1 MLTMFK
7 RLASLIPTPATN
19 KVTLFVSDTGIPSYK
34 DDAGL
39 VTPMSGQPI
48 PAGYIDG
55 LKMEWVSGT
64 QIRFT
69 SGSAYIPSLGRALAL
84 AAAVTKTPTLAANTW
99 YHAYLYSNAG
109 TPDVEV
115 TTTAPDTP
123 YSGTARTK
131 TGDTSR
137 RYIGSFRTNASA
149 QVMRFDHASQTGMVG
164 YATSINNSPLH
175 PLATGAATTQ
185 TSVSLAA
192 SIPISGSRAL
202 LYVENSTSNGAIAYV
217 GVPYIDVVADV
228 ITFVRPSGRL
238 SSQYLIDSN
247 QQIAYMFNS
256 APAASTGLDVWVLG
270 YVYER

>member
-7 RLASLIPTPATN
+7 RLASLVPTPATN

-84 AAAVTKTPTLAANTW
+84 AAAVTKTPTLAASTW

-115 TTTAPDTP
+115 TTTAPGTP

-137 RYIGSFRTNASA
+137 RYIGSFRTT
-149 QVMRFDHASQTGMVG
+149 TG
-164 YATSINNSPLH
+164 
-175 PLATGAATTQ
+175 
-185 TSVSLAA
+185 
-192 SIPISGSRAL
+192 
-202 LYVENSTSNGAIAYV
+202 GAITKFRHE
-217 GVPYIDVVADV
+217 GNLIEYIDVIANYGGQVLNAGMATSPTNVSCSAVVPATSVTALINFANFAEYIAV
-228 ITFVRPSGRL
+228 IANSDCNYTL
-238 SSQYLIDSN
+238 SSSNWLFALNQTSRLWGFIPLASN
-247 QQIAYMFNS
+247 QSFNYMMFA
-256 APAASTGLDVWVLG
+256 APASNGLLANLVG
-270 YVYER
+270 YQYER

>member
-34 DDAGL
+34 DDTGL

-84 AAAVTKTPTLAANTW
+84 AAAVTKTPTLAASTW

-115 TTTAPDTP
+115 TTTSPDTP

-137 RYIGSFRTNASA
+137 RYIGSFRTDASGGIIRFNHNPGGNAVDYVADINLAALYVLANGSA
-149 QVMRFDHASQTGMVG
+149 
-164 YATSINNSPLH
+164 ATS
-175 PLATGAATTQ
+175 
-185 TSVSLAA
+185 TSVSMATAVPITSRQARLFSEQTGTSSTGIISNSDVAAGGVLAFA
-192 SIPISGSRAL
+192 RGGQ
-202 LYVENSTSNGAIAYV
+202 LYA
-217 GVPYIDVVADV
+217 GVLV
-228 ITFVRPSGRL
+228 L
-238 SSQYLIDSN
+238 NSSQEFTYFVSG
-247 QQIAYMFNS
+247 
-256 APAASTGLDVWVLG
+256 TGQLNVWCAG
-270 YVYER
+270 YYYER

>member
-99 YHAYLYSNAG
+99 YHNYVYDNAG
-109 TPDVEV
+109 ATDVEIS
-115 TTTAPDTP
+115 TTVPAPP
-123 YSGTARTK
+123 YNGAARAK
-131 TGDTSR
+131 TGDTTR
-137 RYIGSFRTNASA
+137 RYLGSFRTDGSGAIYNFIHTDDGVIYLTDISVTPFRVLANGASTSWTTFSVSNVAPVTANGLIINAVNA
-149 QVMRFDHASQTGMVG
+149 
-164 YATSINNSPLH
+164 
-175 PLATGAATTQ
+175 ATGA
-185 TSVSLAA
+185 V
-192 SIPISGSRAL
+192 R
-202 LYVENSTSNGAIAYV
+202 
-217 GVPYIDVVADV
+217 
-228 ITFVRPSGRL
+228 VRPSFGSYVGNGRIYGL
-238 SSQYLIDSN
+238 ASGVSAYGPLPVDAALTG
-247 QQIAYMFNS
+247 AYMIDTGGS
-256 APAASTGLDVWVLG
+256 AVVDVVG
-270 YVYER
+270 YQYGR

>member
-1 MLTMFK
+1 

-99 YHAYLYSNAG
+99 YHNYVYDNAG
-109 TPDVEV
+109 TADVEV
-115 TTTAPDTP
+115 STTVPAAP

-131 TGDTSR
+131 AGDTSR
-137 RYIGSFRTNASA
+137 RYI
-149 QVMRFDHASQTGMVG
+149 
-164 YATSINNSPLH
+164 
-175 PLATGAATTQ
+175 
-185 TSVSLAA
+185 
-192 SIPISGSRAL
+192 
-202 LYVENSTSNGAIAYV
+202 
-217 GVPYIDVVADV
+217 
-228 ITFVRPSGRL
+228 
-238 SSQYLIDSN
+238 
-247 QQIAYMFNS
+247 
-256 APAASTGLDVWVLG
+256 
-270 YVYER
+270 

>member
-34 DDAGL
+34 DDTGL

-69 SGSAYIPSLGRALAL
+69 SGSAYIPSLGRALTL
-84 AAAVTKTPTLAANTW
+84 AAAVTKTPTLAASTW

-137 RYIGSFRTNASA
+137 RYIGSFRTDASGSIFRFINLAPGQVFYQENIVPAPFAVVQDGNASSPTSA
-149 QVMRFDHASQTGMVG
+149 SCKAVIPVTARVGVFLISNLDPSTRVDIWNSEGVRPMLFVYGGSSNQAILPVDSSQTLM
-164 YATSINNSPLH
+164 YS
-175 PLATGAATTQ
+175 
-185 TSVSLAA
+185 
-192 SIPISGSRAL
+192 
-202 LYVENSTSNGAIAYV
+202 
-217 GVPYIDVVADV
+217 
-228 ITFVRPSGRL
+228 FV
-238 SSQYLIDSN
+238 
-247 QQIAYMFNS
+247 S
-256 APAASTGLDVWVLG
+256 APTSAVNIRVGG
-270 YVYER
+270 YHYER